1 MVEMSPSEIGDTI
14 VGSRVQK
21 NARRA
26 FSIAEILVV
35 LAIFS
40 MMVGVF
46 VTGFSSLQKGFSHE
60 LELKDEIQ
68 KAIRLARYEAGKSQ
82 MRVFIWY
89 PADHSYIGITGDD
102 GKELKKIDLTDK
114 IPFQFLDAKDNR
126 ELASICVDPS
136 GVLTP
141 FRLAYRA
148 ENREFQTYKVD
159 GPHWWSLSCGPTVMT
174 ERPE

>member
-1 MVEMSPSEIGDTI
+1 MRKKSLC
-14 VGSRVQK
+14 Q
-21 NARRA
+21 A
-26 FSIAEILVV
+26 FSILEILIV

-46 VTGFSSLQKGFSHE
+46 VLGFGSLQDGFKRE
-60 LELKDEIQ
+60 LELKDEMQ
-68 KAIRLARYEAGKSQ
+68 RAIRSARHEAGKSQ

-89 PADHSYIGITGDD
+89 PADHSCIRITRDD
-102 GKELKKIDLTDK
+102 GQVVKIKVKVANDYEEVEKIDLKDK
-114 IPFQFLDAKDNR
+114 IPFQFLDAKANR

-148 ENREFQTYKVD
+148 EDREFQTYKVD
-159 GPHWWSLSCGPTVMT
+159 IFSGQLTLVKQS
-174 ERPE
+174 